1 MSDHNAGVISF
12 GITASNKKGKH
23 SMGISASQYGNIMEK
38 YDRTRMKN
46 QRILDERTASIHKEI
61 PEIEKLQGEIIHL
74 SFQQA
79 RSELLQPDSASS
91 TVYAPYERACREEA
105 GSSGEARISP

>member
-1 MSDHNAGVISF
+1 MSDNNAGVISF

-61 PEIEKLQGEIIHL
+61 PEIEKLQVEIIHL

-79 RSELLQPDSASS
+79 RS
-91 TVYAPYERACREEA
+91 
-105 GSSGEARISP
+105 

>member
-1 MSDHNAGVISF
+1 
-12 GITASNKKGKH
+12 
-23 SMGISASQYGNIMEK
+23 MGISASQYGNIMEK

-91 TVYAPYERACREEA
+91 TAAQYMLHMKELAEKKQDLLKKPKGYIRMCPYSIWTKRGDRK
-105 GSSGEARISP
+105 SVV

>member
-38 YDRTRMKN
+38 YDRTRTP
-46 QRILDERTASIHKEI
+46 DVATSSIM
-61 PEIEKLQGEIIHL
+61 Q
-74 SFQQA
+74 
-79 RSELLQPDSASS
+79 
-91 TVYAPYERACREEA
+91 
-105 GSSGEARISP
+105 